1 MVTSSFQD
9 IDHFHSGHLIVNKDR
24 KIIFCNAYICDLSDQ
39 LEKRMID
46 SNISQYM
53 SKASNIFMDSYIF
66 PLLINESIAQE
77 IQITWVGKNGQRIA
91 VVANIKLG
99 LKGISYWSLY
109 ECANR
114 DKLHSELLKAN
125 EKLEQQSQE
134 LFSLATTDPL
144 TGLINRR
151 ELQAQVEKVIY
162 QVSRNLST
170 FALLSIDVDF
180 FKRVNDTYGHQ
191 AGDRVLINLAN
202 IFTTSLRAHD
212 LIARVGGE
220 EFVLL
225 LQDID
230 EKNAFLLAEKLRR
243 SVEASA
249 IDDIKITVSIG
260 LVVTRKNAVA
270 DLDILLK
277 LSDNALYDAKKSGRN
292 RTLIAQ
298 FEG

>member
-1 MVTSSFQD
+1 M
-9 IDHFHSGHLIVNKDR
+9 DHFHSGHLIVNKDR
-24 KIIFCNAYICDLSDQ
+24 KIIFCNTYICDLSDQ
-39 LEKRMID
+39 PEKQMID

-270 DLDILLK
+270 GLDMLLK
-277 LSDNALYDAKKSGRN
+277 LSDNALYEAKKSGRN

>member
-1 MVTSSFQD
+1 
-9 IDHFHSGHLIVNKDR
+9 
-24 KIIFCNAYICDLSDQ
+24 
-39 LEKRMID
+39 
-46 SNISQYM
+46 
-53 SKASNIFMDSYIF
+53 
-66 PLLINESIAQE
+66 
-77 IQITWVGKNGQRIA
+77 
-91 VVANIKLG
+91 
-99 LKGISYWSLY
+99 Y

-180 FKRVNDTYGHQ
+180 FKCVNDTYGHQ
-191 AGDRVLINLAN
+191 AGDKVLINLAN

-260 LVVTRKNAVA
+260 LVVTRKNAFA
-270 DLDILLK
+270 DLDMLLK
-277 LSDNALYDAKKSGRN
+277 LSDNALYEAKKSGRN

>member
-1 MVTSSFQD
+1 M
-9 IDHFHSGHLIVNKDR
+9 DHFHSGHLIVNKDR
-24 KIIFCNAYICDLSDQ
+24 KIIFCNTYICDLSDQ
-39 LEKRMID
+39 PEKQMID

-225 LQDID
+225 LQ
-230 EKNAFLLAEKLRR
+230 
-243 SVEASA
+243 
-249 IDDIKITVSIG
+249 
-260 LVVTRKNAVA
+260 
-270 DLDILLK
+270 
-277 LSDNALYDAKKSGRN
+277 
-292 RTLIAQ
+292 
-298 FEG
+298 

>member
-1 MVTSSFQD
+1 METCSFQD
-9 IDHFHSGHLIVNKDR
+9 IDHFHSGHLILNKDR

-39 LEKRMID
+39 PEKQMID

-53 SKASNIFMDSYIF
+53 SKASNIFIDSYVY

-77 IQITWVGKNGQRIA
+77 IQLTWIGKNGQRIA

-99 LKGISYWSLY
+99 LKDISYWSLY

-114 DKLHSELLKAN
+114 DKLHGELLKAN

-151 ELQAQVEKVIY
+151 ELQAQVKKVIY

-191 AGDRVLINLAN
+191 AGDKVLINLAN

-212 LIARVGGE
+212 LIARAGGE
-220 EFVLL
+220 EFVVL

-230 EKNAFLLAEKLRR
+230 EKDAFLLAEKLRGN
-243 SVEASA
+243 VEESA

-260 LVVTRKNAVA
+260 LVVTRKNAF
-270 DLDILLK
+270 LDFDMLLK
-277 LSDNALYDAKKSGRN
+277 SSDNALYDAKKSGRN

-298 FEG
+298 F